1 MEEVG
6 LFEAKNRLSH
16 FVHRAKKGEEILI
29 TWHGQPAARL
39 VPATHV
45 FDREKARKAIAKMRR
60 LRRGVKLKGL
70 KIKDLINE
78 GRP

>member
-1 MEEVG
+1 MEQVG
-6 LFEAKNRLSH
+6 LFEAKNRLSEL
-16 FVHRAKKGEEILI
+16 VTRAEEGEEITI
-29 TWHGQPAARL
+29 TRHGHPAARL
-39 VPATHV
+39 IPAVRV

-60 LRRGVKLKGL
+60 LRRGVKLSGL